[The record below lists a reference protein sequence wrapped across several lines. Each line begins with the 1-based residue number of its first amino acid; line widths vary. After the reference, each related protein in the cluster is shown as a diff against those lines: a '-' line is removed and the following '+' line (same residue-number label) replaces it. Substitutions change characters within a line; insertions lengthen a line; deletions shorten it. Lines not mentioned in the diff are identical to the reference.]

1 MKNIL
6 EFKQIIEQELKEI
19 ETPNRPE
26 NLYKPINYILSL
38 DAKRIRA
45 IALLMAHQLY
55 NNDYKNALSAALAI
69 EMFHNFTLIHDDIMD
84 NATLRRGVK
93 TVHEKWSNNIAILSG
108 DALLVKSYQKL
119 FSLAAEIRQ
128 LAIEKFSNAAIIVC
142 EGQQM
147 DMDFENDNSISIED
161 YLIMIEKKTSAL
173 FASSFEIGALVGGA
187 SLYDQ
192 QQLYKFG
199 INLGIAFQLQDDL
212 LDLYG
217 DSKKFGKK
225 VGGDIVANK
234 KTYLYLKSLELANQ
248 DQKNKLLE
256 LYSNSNIDE
265 KLKIEQVKSIFN
277 DLNIHSISIDKINSY
292 HKAALKCL
300 NTISSD
306 KKNSLNYFVDLLIKR
321 EV

>member
-6 EFKQIIEQELKEI
+6 EFKQIIEQEFKKIEI
-19 ETPNRPE
+19 PNRPQ
-26 NLYKPINYILSL
+26 NLYQPINYILSL

-55 NNDYKNALSAALAI
+55 NDDYKNALSAALAI

-119 FSLAAEIRQ
+119 FSLASKIRQ

-147 DMDFENDNSISIED
+147 DMDFETDNNISIED

-173 FASSFEIGALVGGA
+173 VAPIW
-187 SLYDQ
+187 
-192 QQLYKFG
+192 
-199 INLGIAFQLQDDL
+199 
-212 LDLYG
+212 G
-217 DSKKFGKK
+217 DSRIL
-225 VGGDIVANK
+225 GD
-234 KTYLYLKSLELANQ
+234 
-248 DQKNKLLE
+248 
-256 LYSNSNIDE
+256 
-265 KLKIEQVKSIFN
+265 
-277 DLNIHSISIDKINSY
+277 H
-292 HKAALKCL
+292 
-300 NTISSD
+300 
-306 KKNSLNYFVDLLIKR
+306 
-321 EV
+321 